1 MATPHQD
8 NVNPARTSPP
18 CGSTAAPTELSQRED
33 SLLRSLFEEMPAA
46 VAILQANAQIV
57 SANPMFAA
65 LLGCSTAELRARC
78 LFDWLPQ
85 HAWDLSTL
93 AASGQPVES
102 CYRCQDGSI
111 RWVSGRVSAM
121 GAALELEQMY
131 ILVLHDIGPQKQ
143 AELALHQ
150 QEAELEAMLQ
160 GISDLVLVVDAAGR
174 YRKIL
179 SARTDLLY
187 RSAVELLGKTI
198 NQMLPEA
205 VAAASMQAIQQALQ
219 TQQPVTYEYTLDIQG
234 QERWFSTRI
243 LPLLNQPS
251 SRVCCDL
258 PADSLDHSLN
268 PASGPFRDALSD
280 PLLDP
285 LLIVVA
291 RDVTEQKQLNLAL
304 QASEAR
310 LRRILNRTHASIVC
324 LRRCSPGDFQYEY
337 VSAGYENVFGFT
349 PDEIAAD
356 RNLWRSR
363 VFPEDLPRL
372 ALPEQATQ
380 QSTSSAEY
388 RFRHKDGSVRWIAN
402 IATTEWDTTVND
414 WVVTAI
420 DIDITDRKQAEAVLQ
435 QSQERLAF
443 LLEAS
448 PAAIYTAQPPPDCR
462 TTFVSP
468 VIESIIGYTPAE
480 VCQPGFWAGHIY
492 PEDRPQALQAV
503 AELTEKRSVAYEYR
517 FYHKDGS
524 IRWLGEEVKLI
535 RDAAGQPVEIIGY
548 CVDITERKMAELGL
562 QQLNIDLEQRIQTR
576 TAALQE
582 SEELFRQ
589 FAENIESVFWM
600 KNIQGQT
607 LYVSPSIERIWG
619 VAADV
624 LCCDPQAWRAALHPD
639 DHTLIASTCCWADEV
654 EYRIIRPDGAIR
666 WIRDRAFPVRN
677 AQGEIYRIAG
687 IAEDITDRKQAEA
700 FLEMQLHQKEIL
712 LKEVHHRVKNNLQI
726 ISAMLK
732 LQAHSTGDAAIL
744 DVLEDSRSRLRAI
757 ALIHETLYQ
766 SPNLERLDFHHYIQQ
781 LGNAVLASQSTSN
794 QIRLVYKVQPVV
806 LNLETAIPCGLLLNE
821 LLTNA
826 IKHAFPDGRTG
837 VIRVVLDV
845 LPNGAQLGAAPLQ
858 PQLEVSL
865 SCHSRRPCYR
875 LTVQDNGI
883 GMPAD
888 FNLAGLK
895 SLGLKI
901 AYDLA
906 LQLQGTLTLD
916 SVRGTCF
923 QLTFSE
929 LQYHRRF

>member
-1 MATPHQD
+1 
-8 NVNPARTSPP
+8 VNPAQTPPP
-18 CGSTAAPTELSQRED
+18 CGSTATPTELSQLD
-33 SLLRSLFEEMPAA
+33 TSLLRSLFEEMPAA
-46 VAILQANAQIV
+46 VAVLQTNAQIV
-57 SANPMFAA
+57 IANPMFAA
-65 LLGCSTAELRARC
+65 LLGYSMAELQARC
-78 LFDWLPQ
+78 LSDLLPQ
-85 HAWDLSTL
+85 PASWDLPTL
-93 AASGQPVES
+93 AASGQPVEI
-102 CYRCQDGSI
+102 CYRCPDSST

-121 GAALELEQMY
+121 GATLGLEQMY
-131 ILVLHDIGPQKQ
+131 ILVLHDIEPQKQ

-150 QEAELEAMLQ
+150 QEVELETMLQ

-174 YRKIL
+174 YHKIL

-187 RSAVELLGKTI
+187 CPAAELLGKTI
-198 NQMLPEA
+198 NQLLPEA

-219 TQQPVTYEYTLDIQG
+219 TQQPVTYEYTLEIQG

-243 LPLLNQPS
+243 LPLTNQPS
-251 SRVCCDL
+251 SRFWCDL
-258 PADSLDHSLN
+258 PVDSLNRPLN
-268 PASGPFRDALSD
+268 LAGPSRDALSD
-280 PLLDP
+280 PQLDP

-291 RDVTEQKQLNLAL
+291 RDVTEQKQLHLAL

-372 ALPEQATQ
+372 ALPEQVTQ
-380 QSTSSAEY
+380 PSTSSAEY
-388 RFRHKDGSVRWIAN
+388 RFRHKDGSIRWIAN
-402 IATTEWDTTVND
+402 MATTEWDTTLND

-420 DIDITDRKQAEAVLQ
+420 DIDITDRKRAEAVLQ
-435 QSQERLAF
+435 QNQERLAF

-448 PAAIYTAQPPPDCR
+448 PAAIYTAQPLPDCR

-480 VCQPGFWAGHIY
+480 VCQPGFWVDHIY
-492 PEDRPQALQAV
+492 PEDQPQALQAV
-503 AELTEKRSVAYEYR
+503 AKLTEKRSVAYEYR

-524 IRWLGEEVKLI
+524 IRWIAEEAKLI
-535 RDAAGQPVEIIGY
+535 RDAAGQPVEMIGY

-562 QQLNIDLEQRIQTR
+562 QQLNIDLEQRIQIR

-589 FAENIESVFWM
+589 FAENIESGFWM
-600 KNIQGQT
+600 KNIHGQT

-624 LCCDPQAWRAALHPD
+624 LRCDPQAWRAALHPD
-639 DHTLIASTCCWADEV
+639 DQTLIASTCCWADEV

-687 IAEDITDRKQAEA
+687 ITEDITDRKQAEA

-732 LQAHSTGDAAIL
+732 LQAHSTEDAAIL

-766 SPNLERLDFHHYIQQ
+766 SPNLEQLDFHLYIQQ

-794 QIRLVYKVQPVV
+794 QIRLVYQVQPVV

-845 LPNGAQLGAAPLQ
+845 LPVDAQSGVTPFQ
-858 PQLEVSL
+858 PQEAGASL
-865 SCHSRRPCYR
+865 SCHSRRSRYR

-901 AYDLA
+901 ACDLA

-916 SVRGTCF
+916 SVQGTRF

-929 LQYHRRF
+929 LQYHQRF